1 MKENID
7 LLNYIY
13 EISKLQQIKIL
24 SIKDII
30 QDEKILKM
38 ITEYEKEYFEICNI
52 STDILLDMKQER
64 KDISN
69 ITKTIN
75 HTDDRISTMNDNS
88 SHNIA
93 SLITKDNNKNI
104 LDIQSKL
111 SKYKGKNRKIISLL
125 NKLSRLENKV
135 LSNLK
140 KYL

>member
-30 QDEKILKM
+30 QDEKILNM

-75 HTDDRISTMNDNS
+75 HTDDRINTMNDNS